1 MESKPP
7 QKDTTVPQKK
17 EAVPVAKKE
26 APKSKSLKEDFSE
39 IEHLKNTLKKASDET
54 LKKIAKQANVPYN
67 EDSGKLK
74 SAIVQVWRDS

>member
-7 QKDTTVPQKK
+7 KKDTTVPQKK